1 MTPNQKEAYDHMQK
15 ALEKLLPMARKHG
28 TLFGSI
34 NPWTEACDIG
44 DAAITAVKNVQN
56 EQLRCGVLGA
66 LYTAEQMRA
75 YGQSYREQAL
85 EEAASVCEAAIAS
98 IWDYH
103 DDGRKQI
110 GTTVCNNLAAAI
122 RKIKEQP

>member
-1 MTPNQKEAYDHMQK
+1 MKTMPP
-15 ALEKLLPMARKHG
+15 LP
-28 TLFGSI
+28 
-34 NPWTEACDIG
+34 P
-44 DAAITAVKNVQN
+44 AAVDEHNLQGGR
-56 EQLRCGVLGA
+56 L
-66 LYTAEQMRA
+66 LYTRQQMQA